1 MTVKKVQAEVA
12 HIKQTIASS
21 TSCTTNTVS
30 QLSSLLFPETKSPTP
45 KTDGV
50 APKSRTGQPTKGG
63 RPRAR
68 KQPDTEAPRRTT
80 TLLDDQD
87 RERLATEV
95 INITLKAL
103 SEAVKSQ
110 SLPKP
115 RSNAKNAPCPTT
127 PPSKARSSQGP
138 KSPLQPLCVN
148 RVLLGK
154 EQNKGLR
161 HSKSTDN
168 TGAASSMCAQ
178 AECARLAFSVLR
190 TYQARKQPEKALQPL
205 KIELAM
211 STLISK
217 LIALELFDPA
227 VRELHNLKRSLLV
240 ALGVVQKA
248 ESTALEKAGSKL
260 KTTDLLVFP
269 TTNLKGPL
277 LAMVVT
283 FQLQVMRL
291 IAAKRDASL
300 SEASID
306 HLATKVPYSP
316 ANLIQA
322 QLDSADPSMRVQVAN
337 QLETLS
343 QMVASMSPSQP
354 RSEVHAGSSRPM
366 SPLAALQL
374 QLLSLEL
381 RCQWWKVAGHRGDAA
396 RDLLDPFNRFVGAF
410 RRQCRAGPVNGY
422 HVAKDTLSRLEC
434 FIRNVEHSQS
444 SLPAWYEAW
453 RSVCCEMIEF
463 SQACSLD
470 NDGGQWL
477 EEYMK
482 QPVDDSVSP
491 CRRCTEACKKAT
503 IVAQYLRGPCSG
515 EETQTTIETAVRL
528 IEGDLHG
535 SSDELDTLLLAVI
548 KLRKAAG
555 IHINKSQLR
564 PGNNETPPS
573 SELIRCFSSVCS
585 SSVVF
590 LNRYVGT
597 KPTQSNEKVVRR
609 YHQRLE
615 QASTIAKTFIDSVVL
630 IARLSKGDEPDQWA
644 RTEAGLQGC
653 LRLAATIDSDQTSAR
668 NPNSNNATFSTFVSV
683 SNAYWLRYV
692 YFKQSSHDAKEMGKA
707 LKASIDAVE
716 NRPLHERS
724 AAQLQ
729 IRLEHYASA
738 MEASRE
744 YQKAAETNKK
754 ALWMH
759 IEMGDLDRAAA
770 AAGKQS
776 LTTIFVRES
785 DFASLGRILVAYPRV
800 AIKIKSDVPINP
812 GFFDD
817 EQIKTASRGIALEQQ
832 LASLISQARVRSWET
847 QMISVMQAIATK
859 LLALYELHTFPIRRL
874 RVTAALL
881 WLQSSYPGVLS
892 SSLLKIWNED
902 RTMSGSDEIQ
912 GYDSDLQFTAPY
924 LKASINAASA
934 IQNKCSVSMQQQ
946 LESAFVTW
954 NYQVTQCTDA
964 RALEA
969 VVGDA
974 YVWLVQLELLA
985 NYLDAYGLGIL
996 RSINLE
1002 ILFRV
1007 REKVLPSNFPVLV
1020 LNLTQCG
1027 LQHLRLGHIGKAGVA
1042 FHRAHRYIN
1051 ELEVIGKVGTFYYV
1065 GYSEYLLSTGSVSKC
1080 EENLAIARDM
1090 FDKNVRYDQAPC
1102 PDSRNNTLRMVADAA
1117 SLCSQLAA
1125 RKGHPFKPLL
1135 FARQSLKI
1143 AHHLWISISRRHKSP
1158 KVQDSKVES
1167 KTEMERLE
1175 DSMAEATVS
1184 DNDGSEHS
1192 SAIRNKAPELWS
1204 LIPRLHRA
1212 FIQVAILY
1220 ANEGMSAEAKCYL
1233 ERSRK
1238 FAESVSASGLLG
1250 QSLVRLAN
1258 IMTRSEDY
1266 VGAGSSFEIAG
1277 KLYISLDKDQEKAMF
1292 QLHLSKYQL
1301 AKGQLSA
1308 AEETCALAESV
1319 LQRFTATASTED
1331 DYVSG
1336 SNVDLLQEQLSRFSL
1351 REDAAGLPASKKRIP
1366 VKTPGGKVPPACKG
1380 TKIVQKGSCDASASS
1395 GFRSDVLH
1403 QQIMLALRGDKFE
1416 RVNDL
1421 LAESAFRYCTPQ
1433 EAVFNAAVAAEI
1445 SFRRGIAAMT
1455 SDPVFCV
1462 LPESTISLP
1471 SLLPIGSLLP
1481 SVLPKAK
1488 PVKTIKG
1495 PGNGGAFSAGSSKIH
1510 PSPRIGDDTI
1520 CLHFREARL
1529 NISRVYELAQR
1540 TCTTAALH
1548 HLSKLMAETIVML
1561 SALGLSCSA
1570 ESLNFSSSMIMGIMD
1585 MPRSIAV
1592 QRGQR
1597 ATSIEKMMLEV
1608 DDALCW
1614 PTDKAEKI
1622 TKCVPSDQPL
1632 DAAGFQEQYVDMIP
1646 QSWQVLTLSL
1656 SRSRGEIVV
1665 SRLRSGQGPFI
1676 LSMPLDRHSS
1686 RDPDEE
1692 SFDYSQAK
1700 AELQDII
1707 ALADQSTHGTQDTS
1721 KKGARSAWWE
1731 GRAGLD
1737 ARLQDLVTNIEH
1749 MWFGGF
1755 HGVFSQRMPHR
1766 NLLSRFQVSLNAIL
1780 DNHLPSRQG
1789 QGKKHQSK
1797 QISVDPRV
1805 MELFVAL
1812 GEPLDLSDMEEP
1824 LTDLL
1829 YFVIDILQFCGE
1841 RNAYDEVDFDS
1852 MTIATFDALRQYH
1865 EAVKEIAEAPAI
1877 QHTVLIL
1884 DKELHCFPW
1893 ESLPCLNKQA
1903 ITRLPSLSCLRDGIL
1918 QQRRQQ
1924 MRSVDNAND
1933 GEKRFCVD
1941 RRSGAYVLNPGGD
1954 LKATQETFEQSL
1966 SNLGDWEGLTGVEPR
1981 EEQMK
1986 GYLQER
1992 DIFLYFGHGSG
2003 SQYIRPRAFQ
2013 RLDKCAVALL
2023 MGCSSGKL
2031 TEAGEF
2037 EPYGTPMSYIQ
2048 AGCPAV
2054 LATLWNVTDRDI
2066 DRFSESV
2073 LQKWGLLSNQ
2083 TAPDRSPVKR
2093 TARSRGKSKAGP
2105 SAPPPGESGNM
2116 SLDQAVAQGRGSCI
2130 FRYLNGAAP
2139 VVYGIPIFIG

>member
-1 MTVKKVQAEVA
+1 MTVKEVQAEVA

-30 QLSSLLFPETKSPTP
+30 QLSSLLFPETKSATP
-45 KTDGV
+45 KTGGV
-50 APKSRTGQPTKGG
+50 ALKSRTGQPIKGG
-63 RPRAR
+63 RPRAK

-110 SLPKP
+110 SLAKP
-115 RSNAKNAPCPTT
+115 PIKAKNAPFPTT
-127 PPSKARSSQGP
+127 PPSKACSSQGP

-154 EQNKGLR
+154 GQNKGLR
-161 HSKSTDN
+161 HSKSIDN
-168 TGAASSMCAQ
+168 TKAASSMCAQ
-178 AECARLAFSVLR
+178 AECATLAFSVLR
-190 TYQARKQPEKALQPL
+190 TYQARKQPEKTPQPL
-205 KIELAM
+205 RIELAM

-227 VRELHNLKRSLLV
+227 VRELRHLRSSLLV
-240 ALGVVQKA
+240 ALGVVQIA
-248 ESTALEKAGSKL
+248 ESTALEKAGSKP
-260 KTTDLLVFP
+260 KTTDLLIFP
-269 TTNLKGPL
+269 TTNLLKGPL

-291 IAAKRDASL
+291 IAARHDASL
-300 SEASID
+300 SEASVE

-354 RSEVHAGSSRPM
+354 RSEVHSGSSRPM

-396 RDLLDPFNRFVGAF
+396 RDLLDPFNR
-410 RRQCRAGPVNGY
+410 
-422 HVAKDTLSRLEC
+422 E
-434 FIRNVEHSQS
+434 
-444 SLPAWYEAW
+444 
-453 RSVCCEMIEF
+453 
-463 SQACSLD
+463 
-470 NDGGQWL
+470 
-477 EEYMK
+477 
-482 QPVDDSVSP
+482 
-491 CRRCTEACKKAT
+491 
-503 IVAQYLRGPCSG
+503 

-528 IEGDLHG
+528 LEGDLHG
-535 SSDELDTLLLAVI
+535 SSEELDSLLLAVI

-555 IHINKSQLR
+555 THINKSQLR

-573 SELIRCFSSVCS
+573 SQLIRCFSSVCS

-590 LNRYVGT
+590 LNRYVGA
-597 KPTQSNEKVVRR
+597 KPTKSNEKVVRR

-615 QASTIAKTFIDSVVL
+615 QASTIARTFIDSVVS

-653 LRLAATIDSDQTSAR
+653 LRLAATIPSDQTSAM
-668 NPNSNNATFSTFVSV
+668 NPNSNNATSSTFVSV

-692 YFKQSSHDAKEMGKA
+692 YLKQSSHDAKETGKA

-738 MEASRE
+738 METSRE

-759 IEMGDLDRAAA
+759 IEMGDLDRAAS

-776 LTTIFVRES
+776 LTTIFARES
-785 DFASLGRILVAYPRV
+785 DLASLGRSLVAYPRV
-800 AIKIKSDVPINP
+800 AIKIKSDVPIDL

-817 EQIKTASRGIALEQQ
+817 EQMTSASRGIALEQQ

-859 LLALYELHTFPIRRL
+859 LLALYNLHTFPIRRL

-881 WLQSSYPGVLS
+881 WLQLSYPGVLS
-892 SSLLKIWNED
+892 SSLVKISDED
-902 RTMSGSDEIQ
+902 RIMLASDEIQ
-912 GYDSDLQFTAPY
+912 GYDSDLQFTAPH

-934 IQNKCSVSMQQQ
+934 IQNKCTVSMQQQ
-946 LESAFVTW
+946 LESAFETW
-954 NYQVTQCTDA
+954 NYQVAQCTDT

-969 VVGDA
+969 VIGDTC
-974 YVWLVQLELLA
+974 VWLVQLELLA

-996 RSINLE
+996 RSTNLE

-1007 REKVLPSNFPVLV
+1007 REKVLPSNFPALV
-1020 LNLTQCG
+1020 LNLTQYG

-1051 ELEVIGKVGTFYYV
+1051 EAEVIGKVGTFYYV

-1080 EENLAIARDM
+1080 EENLAIARDI
-1090 FDKNVRYDQAPC
+1090 FVKNVRYDQAPY
-1102 PDSRNNTLRMVADAA
+1102 PDSRNTTLQMVADAA

-1135 FARQSLKI
+1135 FARQSLII
-1143 AHHLWISISRRHKSP
+1143 AHHLWTSISRRQKSP
-1158 KVQDSKVES
+1158 KVQDSNVES
-1167 KTEMERLE
+1167 KIEMERLE
-1175 DSMAEATVS
+1175 DSMAEATIS
-1184 DNDGSEHS
+1184 DNDGSEYS
-1192 SAIRNKAPELWS
+1192 SAIRSKAPELWC

-1258 IMTRSEDY
+1258 VMTRSEDY

-1277 KLYISLDKDQEKAMF
+1277 RLYISLDKDQEKAMF
-1292 QLHLSKYQL
+1292 QLNLSKYQL
-1301 AKGQLSA
+1301 AKGQISA

-1319 LQRFTATASTED
+1319 LQRFTATASTKD
-1331 DYVSG
+1331 DHVSG
-1336 SNVDLLQEQLSRFSL
+1336 SNVDSLQEQLSRFSL
-1351 REDAAGLPASKKRIP
+1351 REDASGLPVSKKRIP
-1366 VKTPGGKVPPACKG
+1366 VKTPGGKVPQDGKG
-1380 TKIVQKGSCDASASS
+1380 TKTFQKGSCDASASS
-1395 GFRSDVLH
+1395 GFTSDVLH

-1416 RVNDL
+1416 RVYDL
-1421 LAESAFRYCTPQ
+1421 LAESANRYCTPQ

-1445 SFRRGIAAMT
+1445 SFRRGIVAMT

-1471 SLLPIGSLLP
+1471 SLLPIGPLMP
-1481 SVLPKAK
+1481 SALPKAK

-1495 PGNGGAFSAGSSKIH
+1495 PGKGGAISAGSSKID
-1510 PSPRIGDDTI
+1510 PSPRNSDDTI
-1520 CLHFREARL
+1520 CHHFREARSS
-1529 NISRVYELAQR
+1529 ISRVYELAQR

-1548 HLSKLMAETIVML
+1548 RLSKLMAETLVML

-1570 ESLNFSSSMIMGIMD
+1570 ESLSLSPSIIMGIMD
-1585 MPRSIAV
+1585 MSRSIAV

-1597 ATSIEKMMLEV
+1597 ATSIETTMLEV

-1632 DAAGFQEQYVDMIP
+1632 DVACFQEQYVDLIP

-1656 SRSRGEIVV
+1656 SHSRGEIVV

-1707 ALADQSTHGTQDTS
+1707 ALADQSTHATQDTS

-1731 GRAGLD
+1731 GRAALD
-1737 ARLQDLVTNIEH
+1737 ARLRDLVANIEH

-1755 HGVFSQRMPHR
+1755 HGVFSQRVPHR

-1797 QISVDPRV
+1797 QISLDPRV
-1805 MELFVAL
+1805 TELFVAL

-1865 EAVKEIAEAPAI
+1865 EAVKEIAECPAI

-1903 ITRLPSLSCLRDGIL
+1903 VTRLPSISCLRDRIL

-1924 MRSVDNAND
+1924 PRSVDDAND

-1954 LKATQETFEQSL
+1954 LKATQETFEQPL
-1966 SNLGDWEGLTGVEPR
+1966 SNLGGWEGLTGVEPR

-1986 GYLQER
+1986 EYLQER

-2003 SQYIRPRAFQ
+2003 SQYIRPRTFH

-2037 EPYGTPMSYIQ
+2037 EPYGTPMSYMQ

-2083 TAPDRSPVKR
+2083 AGPDRSPVKR
-2093 TARSRGKSKAGP
+2093 TARPRGKSKARP
-2105 SAPPPGESGNM
+2105 SPPPPGESGNM
-2116 SLDQAVAQGRGSCI
+2116 SLDQAVAQGRKSCI